1 MIFIFGAS
9 LYIPYIHSHKTLL
22 ETMEAIALIDGN
34 NFYASCEQSINP
46 ALRKK
51 PLVILSN
58 NDGCIIA
65 RSAEARILGIKMGTP
80 YFKAKDRL
88 NQLGVI
94 VLSSNYSLY
103 GDMSKRL
110 MNLLRRNCEKIEI
123 YSIDEAFV
131 SIKRPKDG
139 NLHTWARSLRSF
151 IYQNLNLTITIGI
164 GENKVRAKLA
174 NKLAKEIDQ
183 SSGILDL
190 SNIKNQEDYF
200 KRVRVENV
208 WGIGYQT
215 SKWLK
220 SKGIKNAK
228 EFKEMDTL
236 EVTKKLGVVGKRI
249 QLELRGYKCL
259 PIENIKNKKKEIRV
273 SRSFGEPITKS
284 EDLNQALAIYAI
296 TASKK
301 MRIQNL
307 QTSTII
313 VFTRTS
319 HFSNY
324 HYQKSAYKNLEEP
337 TNKTAIILKIVLELA
352 KKIYSPEYKLAKAGV
367 LMQNLTNC
375 NYLQK
380 TINSS
385 FSEEKLLKEN
395 NLMRTIDS
403 LNSKFDNKAITWGIT
418 KRKQNWRMNKNL
430 LSGTS
435 TTNID
440 KIPTI
445 II

>member
-1 MIFIFGAS
+1 MD
-9 LYIPYIHSHKTLL
+9 
-22 ETMEAIALIDGN
+22 AIALIDGN

-65 RSAEARILGIKMGTP
+65 RSPEARVLGIRMGTP
-80 YFKAKDRL
+80 YFKAKKKL
-88 NQLGVI
+88 NQFGVI

-110 MNLLRRNCEKIEI
+110 MNLLRKHCEKIEI

-131 SIKRPKDG
+131 SISRPKD
-139 NLHTWARSLRSF
+139 NSLYSWARSLRSF
-151 IYQNLNLTITIGI
+151 IYQNLNITITIGI

-174 NKLAKEIDQ
+174 NKLAKEIDD

-190 SNIKNQEDYF
+190 SNIKNQDTYF
-200 KRVRVENV
+200 KKVSVENI
-208 WGIGYQT
+208 WGIGNQT
-215 SKWLK
+215 SKWLR

-228 EFKEMDTL
+228 EFKEMN
-236 EVTKKLGVVGKRI
+236 EHEITKKLGIVGKRI
-249 QLELRGYKCL
+249 QLELKGYKCL

-319 HFSNY
+319 LYSNDN
-324 HYQKSAYKNLEEP
+324 YQKSAYKNLVEP
-337 TNKTAIILKIVLELA
+337 TNKTTIILKIVLELA
-352 KKIYSPEYKLAKAGV
+352 KEIYSPEYKLAKAGV
-367 LMQNLTNC
+367 LMQNLTSY

-380 TINSS
+380 SINNSLY
-385 FSEEKLLKEN
+385 EETSLKEDK
-395 NLMRTIDS
+395 LIRTIDS

-440 KIPTI
+440 EIPI
-445 II
+445 III